1 MATHERTRG
10 ARRSPAHGRNP
21 EDAAQLVPLAGA
33 SIGLDLTGLAST
45 IVVVRRVAD
54 AVVVEDSST
63 APAPEA
69 VVTSST
75 FDFLAWSTTCTPWR
89 EVTQAT
95 GDVSIAASFL
105 DELNLI

>member
-1 MATHERTRG
+1 M
-10 ARRSPAHGRNP
+10 
-21 EDAAQLVPLAGA
+21 
-33 SIGLDLTGLAST
+33 
-45 IVVVRRVAD
+45 
-54 AVVVEDSST
+54 
-63 APAPEA
+63 
-69 VVTSST
+69 TSST